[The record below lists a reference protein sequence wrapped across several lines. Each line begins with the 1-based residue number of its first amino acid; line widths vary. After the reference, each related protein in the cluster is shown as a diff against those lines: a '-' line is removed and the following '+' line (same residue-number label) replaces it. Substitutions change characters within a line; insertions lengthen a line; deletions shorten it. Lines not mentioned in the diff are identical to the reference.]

1 MIDLLST
8 TSLVEAPFII
18 VQIGNY
24 TFGAYNK
31 QSKNIISSDFVGN
44 AQLTTFP
51 NYMESLSVQKI
62 NGSVNQYT
70 IVMVYPVTAGQD
82 PNMLEKVFGSVSKTR
97 EIKISYGDFSSP
109 TFIFK
114 EEDAIITKITSQV
127 DLKNYCIRYTLSCTS
142 NSLSLAAGSYQFPAR
157 RAKPS
162 DVIKEIL
169 FDTRYGILDVLY
181 GLKNK
186 DLFLSKGYIAVDDKE
201 VEIPAKSNMSVF
213 QYLSYLVDC
222 MVSLNDSS
230 NSVIR
235 TSKYMFSV
243 YDDINNELGGPYL
256 KIIKIVSSES
266 SNSLDTYSIDI
277 GYPSENYIYNFT
289 ISNDETYSIL
299 YNFSE
304 NIEQTDYCYRINDE
318 GQTEAVY
325 APILT
330 NSTTLYKTTEA
341 NKTWWTNVTQYPI
354 KATVEMKGLLRPAIL
369 MTYVR
374 LNTYFFGRKHISSG
388 LYVVTKQ
395 IDSVSKSGYK
405 TTLSLTRVGGDN

>member
-114 EEDAIITKITSQV
+114 EESAVITKVTSNV

-142 NSLSLAAGSYQFPAR
+142 NSLALTAGTYQFPAR
-157 RAKPS
+157 KAKPS
-162 DVIKEIL
+162 DVIKEII
-169 FDTRYGILDVLY
+169 FDNRYGVLDVLY

-186 DLFLSKGYIAVDDKE
+186 HLFLSRGYLAVDDKQ
-201 VEIPAKSNMSVF
+201 VDIPAKSNMSVF
-213 QYLSYLVDC
+213 QYLSYLVEC
-222 MVSLNDSS
+222 MVSLNDTSD
-230 NSVIR
+230 NVIR

-256 KIIKIVSSES
+256 KVIKI
-266 SNSLDTYSIDI
+266 NSDTSTNTLDTYAIDI
-277 GYPSENYIYNFT
+277 GYPGSNNVYNFT
-289 ISNDETYSIL
+289 IQDDETYSIL
-299 YNFSE
+299 YDFSQS
-304 NIEQTDYCYRINDE
+304 IQQTDYCYRINDN
-318 GQTEAVY
+318 GQTESVF

-330 NSTTLYKTTEA
+330 NSSTLYKTTEA

-354 KATVEMKGLLRPAIL
+354 KATIEMKGLLRPAIL

-374 LNTYFFGRKHISSG
+374 LNTYFFGQKHISSG

-395 IDSVSKSGYK
+395 IDSVSKSGYR